1 MHSLCGI
8 IGSCRHLLSLTLFL
22 PADSAAWTQSL
33 CNSFNDVGDSP
44 GLAELIPLLTLR
56 AALQLKNL
64 QTLTKDL
71 EPSSSAPH
79 CGGAGRHEGMDVGWR
94 PKRDMSMWA
103 VSQVSIC
110 HLHSAFTAVALILTL
125 PDIVRQTS
133 RNTQESPYSSIMRN
147 LERFLNFTSSSRTF
161 LEIDRSHPH
170 RSQVS
175 TSSLSHR
182 CLFIVLNAC

>member
-1 MHSLCGI
+1 MSTRRLPFTLEHLLTRSPSRPGWFLFHSMHSLCGI

-56 AALQLKNL
+56 APLQLKNL

-110 HLHSAFTAVALILTL
+110 HLHCPFYDSSAHSYSARHSSSNLSEHSRISILFDYAESRAIPQLYLLL
-125 PDIVRQTS
+125 PDI
-133 RNTQESPYSSIMRN
+133 P
-147 LERFLNFTSSSRTF
+147 
-161 LEIDRSHPH
+161 
-170 RSQVS
+170 
-175 TSSLSHR
+175 
-182 CLFIVLNAC
+182 